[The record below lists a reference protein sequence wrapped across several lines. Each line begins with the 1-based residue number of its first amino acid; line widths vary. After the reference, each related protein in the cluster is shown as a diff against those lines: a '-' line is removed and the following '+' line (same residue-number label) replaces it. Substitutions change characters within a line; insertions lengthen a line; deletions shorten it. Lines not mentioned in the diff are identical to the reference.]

1 MHRLPHTLDLRS
13 DQRHWNATSPAMNHS
28 ATQYLSAQWRNFAAL
43 VIGLV
48 ACTAMLGDLLHVPAL
63 KAIGLTSVVAPC
75 PKVFCDTKGLEAF
88 ASEFFLRFETNGV
101 TNQVKL
107 TPELYAKLDGPYNRR
122 NVYGAALS
130 FAPRLPEPLWQA
142 VFAYAL
148 GPQGPM
154 RVELGLPAKATNVAV
169 LIHTRTRGRADVWE
183 LASP

>member
-1 MHRLPHTLDLRS
+1 MNPSTNQHRSTCR
-13 DQRHWNATSPAMNHS
+13 
-28 ATQYLSAQWRNFAAL
+28 RNLAAL
-43 VIGLV
+43 ALGLF
-48 ACTAMLGDLLHVPAL
+48 ASISMLGDLLHVPAL
-63 KAIGLTSVVAPC
+63 KAIGLASVVAPC

-101 TNQVKL
+101 TTQLKL
-107 TPELYAKLDGPYNRR
+107 TPELYAKLDGPYHRR

-154 RVELGLPAKATNVAV
+154 RVELGLPAKATNVTV